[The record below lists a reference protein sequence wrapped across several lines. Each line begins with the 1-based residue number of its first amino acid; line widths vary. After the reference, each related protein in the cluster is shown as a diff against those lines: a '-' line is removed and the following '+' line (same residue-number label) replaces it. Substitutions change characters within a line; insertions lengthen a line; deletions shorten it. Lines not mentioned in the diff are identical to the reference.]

1 MSRKLESCF
10 SIQQDL
16 GTTIPVPSLATWVEI
31 WKKTMLSQQK
41 VSPPGP
47 WRAWPFRNLCS
58 LPPHSSSS
66 DDRIVSEWGEDFF
79 LPLSGWKEESGA
91 IIGWKKRGNFSHGRV
106 VMSEVGVKVTIK
118 RVEMRSQSMMKILK
132 MLKMMG
138 GCSRQDYLC
147 HDMVPAQSHCIS
159 LALCRVIL
167 FQGLLQM
174 KSNRHPGSTGVG
186 CFHKSFFGPLTSPKE
201 IPIEICSVA
210 VTFLWGRSC
219 HATLGSCGH
228 HSCV

>member
-106 VMSEVGVKVTIK
+106 VMSESGVKVRLRKWEKDGQRKTRSKFKTK
-118 RVEMRSQSMMKILK
+118 RRPASGIAITMVKIMRDWWSSPVPWHGPSWESQHFFDSLLCSTFPGCPANKINGTPQAIEK
-132 MLKMMG
+132 C
-138 GCSRQDYLC
+138 CSSC
-147 HDMVPAQSHCIS
+147 NIS
-159 LALCRVIL
+159 L
-167 FQGLLQM
+167 G
-174 KSNRHPGSTGVG
+174 
-186 CFHKSFFGPLTSPKE
+186 
-201 IPIEICSVA
+201 
-210 VTFLWGRSC
+210 
-219 HATLGSCGH
+219 
-228 HSCV
+228 